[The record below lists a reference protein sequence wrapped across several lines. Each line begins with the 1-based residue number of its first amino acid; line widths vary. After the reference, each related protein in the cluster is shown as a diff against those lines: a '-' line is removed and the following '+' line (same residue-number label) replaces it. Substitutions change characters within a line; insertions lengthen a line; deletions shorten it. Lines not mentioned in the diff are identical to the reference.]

1 MLICSTSVSV
11 DGFIADREGA
21 FGGRSLTRG
30 SFVFASRRSAN
41 SARPLQHP
49 RPGLRKAMT
58 ASDTVPEVDDAVAAD
73 TKER

>member
-30 SFVFASRRSAN
+30 SFFCIAQIRNLGTAPT
-41 SARPLQHP
+41 AP

-73 TKER
+73 TEER